1 MCVLT
6 EESKRT
12 KQNFNLFKIIINMGK
27 FITARFKSACAETG
41 KTIKAGESIYFDGK
55 AYCMDSKTYRNQKE
69 TAQTFAHITA
79 NEEAYFDN
87 FCYQN
92 NI

>member
-1 MCVLT
+1 
-6 EESKRT
+6 
-12 KQNFNLFKIIINMGK
+12 MGR

-55 AYCMDSKTYRNQKE
+55 AYGMDSKAYMDRKE
-69 TAQTFAHITA
+69 TNQTFAHIQA
-79 NEEAYFDN
+79 NENAYFDN
-87 FCYQN
+87 FCNQN